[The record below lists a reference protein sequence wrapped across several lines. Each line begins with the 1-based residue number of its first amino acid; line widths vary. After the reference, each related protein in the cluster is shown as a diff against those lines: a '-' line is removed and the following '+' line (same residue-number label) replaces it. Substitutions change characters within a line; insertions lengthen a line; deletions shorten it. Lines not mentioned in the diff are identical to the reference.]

1 LLRITPTAPPP
12 PRALKANHQREG
24 ASFNPEASALIST
37 ILQEEAAKVTQEAKR
52 LLAGPIEKAG
62 GSIGL
67 VALCGNIV
75 DDINAKMRRISIH
88 PTSPNTV
95 IHLKKTNK
103 GNFLLKV
110 LPNGDKI
117 QPIILHLPN
126 LSDTPKENM
135 EDRLLALDAYLG
147 AVLKHLG

>member
-1 LLRITPTAPPP
+1 
-12 PRALKANHQREG
+12 
-24 ASFNPEASALIST
+24 
-37 ILQEEAAKVTQEAKR
+37 
-52 LLAGPIEKAG
+52 
-62 GSIGL
+62 
-67 VALCGNIV
+67 
-75 DDINAKMRRISIH
+75 MRRISIH

-95 IHLKKTNK
+95 IDFIKTNK

-135 EDRLLALDAYLG
+135 EYRLEALDAYLG
-147 AVLKHLG
+147 DVLKHLG

>member
-1 LLRITPTAPPP
+1 
-12 PRALKANHQREG
+12 
-24 ASFNPEASALIST
+24 
-37 ILQEEAAKVTQEAKR
+37 
-52 LLAGPIEKAG
+52 
-62 GSIGL
+62 
-67 VALCGNIV
+67 
-75 DDINAKMRRISIH
+75 MRRISIH